1 MYSGA
6 LSLSLSHTHTH
17 THTLSLSLSL
27 SLSKSGKTLE
37 SDVMELRAQLRD
49 TREAQQVPEEV
60 STSLATAAEVRL
72 RQPDDE
78 RGAKRRKKG
87 EEE

>member
-1 MYSGA
+1 
-6 LSLSLSHTHTH
+6 
-17 THTLSLSLSL
+17 
-27 SLSKSGKTLE
+27 
-37 SDVMELRAQLRD
+37 MELRAQLRD